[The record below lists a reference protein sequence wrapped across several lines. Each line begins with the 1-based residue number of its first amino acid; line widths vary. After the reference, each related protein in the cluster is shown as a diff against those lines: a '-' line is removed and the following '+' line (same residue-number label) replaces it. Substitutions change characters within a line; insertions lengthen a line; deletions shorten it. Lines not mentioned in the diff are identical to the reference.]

1 MCKWYA
7 FVFPCFWFLQ
17 SVYNPLQNR
26 INDLQAHCKK
36 VEEQVLNLKQENA
49 QLRKKLSKDGGDGSD
64 INTNKE
70 VEEKMKKL
78 RKRNT
83 ELVSLAKQL
92 DERCKAL
99 KAENEQLV
107 RILMCL
113 LLCDFYLYSSQQMC
127 LKMTKVP
134 SRH

>member
-1 MCKWYA
+1 MTFKL
-7 FVFPCFWFLQ
+7 FLQ

-36 VEEQVLNLKQENA
+36 VEEQVLNLKQDNA

-78 RKRNT
+78 RKRNA

-107 RILMCL
+107 RILVCRL
-113 LLCDFYLYSSQQMC
+113 IFVGFYYKAIC
-127 LKMTKVP
+127 KCV
-134 SRH
+134 

>member
-1 MCKWYA
+1 M
-7 FVFPCFWFLQ
+7 
-17 SVYNPLQNR
+17 
-26 INDLQAHCKK
+26 
-36 VEEQVLNLKQENA
+36 KQDNA

-64 INTNKE
+64 IHTNKE
-70 VEEKMKKL
+70 VDEKMKKL

-107 RILMCL
+107 S
-113 LLCDFYLYSSQQMC
+113 LYIYVSNRNKYCINICSNLQTYR
-127 LKMTKVP
+127 KMINRH
-134 SRH
+134 SRP